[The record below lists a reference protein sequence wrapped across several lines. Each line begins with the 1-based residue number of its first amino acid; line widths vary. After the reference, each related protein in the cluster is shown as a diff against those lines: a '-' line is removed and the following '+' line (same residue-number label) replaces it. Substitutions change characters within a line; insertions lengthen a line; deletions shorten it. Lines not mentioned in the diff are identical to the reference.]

1 MKSQNSKILL
11 TGAILILIVVLIGF
25 FNGWPAAGYAFF
37 GVLILFVVALKLF
50 GNSSGSSKS
59 VASDSSLSLVDVQS
73 VKNLMKQV
81 KKTNPKC
88 FKKEMRELENQ
99 VLRMEKKCTSLD
111 DSLREYFGTSRISY
125 EKFASTLNGAV
136 GVFDDQV
143 KKTLSRINIFDVDGY
158 EQLFKNHLEYTDAIK
173 PYEKTF
179 DEIHEDLKQNEEIL
193 KRVEKLQME
202 VSHLNTAS
210 DVSLDSIPAM
220 EELSDLTRQTKLYQQ
235 NSSRGGH

>member
-1 MKSQNSKILL
+1 MKSNSKILL
-11 TGAILILIVVLIGF
+11 TGAILIAIVVLIGF
-25 FNGWPAAGYAFF
+25 FVGWPAAGLAFF
-37 GVLILFVVALKLF
+37 GALILFVVALKLF
-50 GNSSGSSKS
+50 GKSSGYSKS
-59 VASDSSLSLVDVQS
+59 IASDSSLSLVNVQS

-99 VLRMEKKCTSLD
+99 VLRMEKKSTSLD

-179 DEIHEDLKQNEEIL
+179 DEIHDDLKRNEEIL

-210 DVSLDSIPAM
+210 DVSLDTIPAM